1 MHKVGSEADNEH
13 RFKHMDEKHLL
24 RVSLSCLQTVGK
36 DHTHH
41 STYSVLFAVCL
52 HFGGWFLCDG
62 CHECCNVQLLCNVLV
77 RKVKL
82 KNKTHKL

>member
-52 HFGGWFLCDG
+52 HFGGWFLC
-62 CHECCNVQLLCNVLV
+62 EVMAVMNVAMFNFSATCSSG
-77 RKVKL
+77 KSS
-82 KNKTHKL
+82 